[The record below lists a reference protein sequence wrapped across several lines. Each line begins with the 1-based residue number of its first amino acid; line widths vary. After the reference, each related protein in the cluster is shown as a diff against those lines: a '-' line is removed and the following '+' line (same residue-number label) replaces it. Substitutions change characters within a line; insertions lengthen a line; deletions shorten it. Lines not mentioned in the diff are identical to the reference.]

1 MMNSNTLVTF
11 KNPALIKKRIIE
23 LSFFI
28 TKMAIG
34 FIIILPI
41 WVMLSWSLR
50 PDAEL
55 VRYGTSL
62 FPKTWTLEYY
72 RWCIENLNLF
82 RYILNSFIMFFII
95 FAGHVVFASMAAY
108 AFVFFEFKAKGLI
121 FGMILVAQVIP
132 GEINIITNFIT
143 IQKLGLV
150 DTFLGLTLPSVVSGM
165 SIFIMRQFFL
175 TVPKELK
182 EAADLDGCKDMR
194 FLISILVPISIP
206 TLAALGINDFIGVYN
221 SWFWPLL
228 ITNKDNMRTVQIGLA
243 RAMTGDVYDEYG
255 RMLAAAM
262 VVVIPTLIVF
272 VIGQRYL
279 IRGMV
284 SGSVK
289 G

>member
-1 MMNSNTLVTF
+1 MMNTNTSITIKNIALV
-11 KNPALIKKRIIE
+11 KKRTFE
-23 LSFFI
+23 VSSFI
-28 TKMAIG
+28 MKTALG
-34 FIIILPI
+34 FVILLPI

-55 VRYGTSL
+55 VKYGASL
-62 FPKTWTLEYY
+62 FPKTWTLQYY
-72 RWCIENLNLF
+72 EWSLENLNLL
-82 RYILNSFIMFFII
+82 RYIFNSFVMFFIEFGSHVI
-95 FAGHVVFASMAAY
+95 FASIAAY
-108 AFVFFEFKAKGLI
+108 AFVFFKFKGKSLI

-132 GEINIITNFIT
+132 GEVNIITNYIT
-143 IQKLGLV
+143 IQKMGLI
-150 DTFLGLTLPSVVSGM
+150 DTFLGLTFPSLVSGM

-182 EAADLDGCKDMR
+182 EAAELDGCKDIR
-194 FLISILVPISIP
+194 FLASILVPISIP
-206 TLAALGINDFIGVYN
+206 TLSALGINDFIGVYN

-228 ITNKDNMRTVQIGLA
+228 VTNKDSMRTVQIGLA
-243 RAMTGDVYDEYG
+243 QSMTGDVYDEYG

-262 VVVIPTLIVF
+262 VVILPTLIVF
-272 VIGQRYL
+272 TIGQGYL